1 MDGDPPC
8 MDGSGRMSL
17 MPLTRELDP
26 GASPLAF
33 FGAEL
38 RRARAAAGLSQEQL
52 GQRIGYSAAL
62 VGKVETGER
71 APSRDFAKRCDQAL
85 PSADGLFARLHAL
98 TQRWDGGYPSW
109 FAEWVEAERRAESVC
124 YWQPLLVPGL
134 AQTADYARALFEA
147 WRQAEG
153 EELEQLVTGRMDRQ
167 SIFDRPDPPSLW
179 VIVDEGVLRRCIG
192 SAKIMHDQLAHLGA
206 MADRPKVT
214 VQVVPAEAGA
224 HVGLL
229 GGFAI
234 ASVDGAGIVYIES
247 PDQGQTT
254 QTPSVVATV
263 SATFDTLRA
272 EALPRVTSRDLIK
285 RVAEEQWAR

>member
-1 MDGDPPC
+1 
-8 MDGSGRMSL
+8 
-17 MPLTRELDP
+17 MPVTRELDP

-33 FGAEL
+33 FGSEL
-38 RRARAAAGLSQEQL
+38 RRARAATGLSQEQL

-71 APSRDFAKRCDQAL
+71 APSGDFAKGCDRAL
-85 PSADGLFARLHAL
+85 PDADGLFARLHAL

-109 FAEWVEAERRAESVC
+109 FADWVETERRAESLC
-124 YWQPLLVPGL
+124 WWEPLLVPGL
-134 AQTADYARALFEA
+134 VQTADYARALFEA

-179 VIVDEGVLRRCIG
+179 VIVDEAVLRRHIG
-192 SAKIMHDQLAHLGA
+192 SAKVMYDQLTHLA
-206 MADRPKVT
+206 DLADRPKVT
-214 VQVVPAEAGA
+214 VQVVPAEIGA

-234 ASVDGAGIVYIES
+234 ATVDGAGTVYMES

-254 QTPSVVATV
+254 QTPSVVAKV

-272 EALPRVTSRDLIK
+272 EALPRATSRDLIK
-285 RVAEEQWAR
+285 RVAEEQWTS

>member
-1 MDGDPPC
+1 
-8 MDGSGRMSL
+8 MSL
-17 MPLTRELDP
+17 MPVTRELDP

-85 PSADGLFARLHAL
+85 PSMDGLFARLHAL

-109 FAEWVEAERRAESVC
+109 FADWVEAERRAASLC
-124 YWQPLLVPGL
+124 CWQPLLVPGL
-134 AQTADYARALFEA
+134 VQTADYARALFEA
-147 WRQAEG
+147 WRQADG
-153 EELEQLVTGRMDRQ
+153 DELEQLITGRMDRQ

-179 VIVDEGVLRRCIG
+179 VIVDEGVLRRRIG
-192 SAKIMHDQLAHLGA
+192 SAKIMYDQLMHLA
-206 MADRPKVT
+206 DLADRPNVT
-214 VQVVPAEAGA
+214 IQVVPAEVGA

-229 GGFAI
+229 GGFSI
-234 ASVDGAGIVYIES
+234 AGVDGAGIVYMES

-254 QTPSVVATV
+254 QTPSVVAAV

-285 RVAEEQWAR
+285 RVAEEQWAS

>member
-1 MDGDPPC
+1 M
-8 MDGSGRMSL
+8 
-17 MPLTRELDP
+17 TRELDP

-85 PSADGLFARLHAL
+85 PGADGLFARMHAL

-109 FAEWVEAERRAESVC
+109 FGEWVEAERRAAVLC
-124 YWQPLLVPGL
+124 YWEPLLMPGIV
-134 AQTADYARALFEA
+134 QTADYARALFEA
-147 WRQAEG
+147 WRQAED
-153 EELEQLVTGRMDRQ
+153 QLDQMVSVRMERQ

-192 SAKIMHDQLAHLGA
+192 SAKIMYDQLTHLVDV
-206 MADRPKVT
+206 ADRSNVT
-214 VQVVPAEAGA
+214 VQVVPAETGA
-224 HVGLL
+224 HVGLQ
-229 GGFAI
+229 GAFAI
-234 ASVDGAGIVYIES
+234 ASVDNVDTVYLEGPS
-247 PDQGQTT
+247 QGHAT
-254 QTPSVVATV
+254 QTPSVAATV
-263 SATFDTLRA
+263 SAYFDTLRA

-285 RVAEEQWAR
+285 RVAEEQWAS